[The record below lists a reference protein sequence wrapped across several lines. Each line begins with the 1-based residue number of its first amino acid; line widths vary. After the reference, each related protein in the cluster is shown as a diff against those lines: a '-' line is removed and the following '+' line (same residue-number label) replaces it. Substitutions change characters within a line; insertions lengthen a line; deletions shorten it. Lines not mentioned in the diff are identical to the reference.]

1 MENKLNINDNNNID
15 KQNNTLVA
23 IRVRPL
29 NSKEKEESDYKIIKV
44 ISNNQL
50 MVSIPTAYSF
60 EEKGKTSK
68 IKVTKER
75 HTTFDFDLIFDEN
88 VSQSQVYEL
97 TSLNLIDQ
105 IKQGYNATILTYGA
119 ANTGKTYTMLGK
131 RNDYGIIFRFIKD
144 LFNSINDINNNDNNK
159 FIIKISYIEIYNEII
174 KDLLNNNINFNNNN
188 LKVEIKTDF
197 RNGLIL
203 KNAILKKVF
212 NQNEALKLI
221 MKGNKKRTEKYSHSV
236 LNIYIENDDEELIN
250 LNKKKLFSKIMFIDL
265 AGNEKPTFNFNIKN
279 KELGS
284 INKSLLTLHKCINI
298 LAAKNKEF
306 IPWHESNLTKI
317 LQESLIGNNKLVIIA
332 TISKSLNTFNET
344 MFTLKFAEKIKKLK
358 LNLKKNKFSND
369 NLGINK
375 YDEFINNIK
384 EEIIEVKKDIIN
396 HEKINENFI
405 NYNNSKI
412 NLDISENKQEIKS
425 ENDYDKIYKD
435 ISDHF
440 QKEIKLKEK
449 IIEKENIIEELKNE
463 TVEKEYELINSKDIN
478 LPPLQKQLKEK
489 KEEIDDKR
497 NKLLK
502 GYIKQS
508 ELINKRKNFQ
518 KIISLLSKNTTKYHE
533 YIKIYNMYKYNMNLL
548 EKMNIEHKKNINDQE
563 TKRKDRVIE
572 GLINQIDL
580 RDKCIKETYQQIEK
594 NNIEFKYQN
603 PDLIKR
609 NDIDSMIYKNSFN
622 LNNNNEKNDDE
633 KKENIG
639 DGKKLILRKIKIK
652 NLKNKNELDERTY
665 NSFSNEKHGQYKNE
679 LFAIMMK
686 SKNGSKI
693 NEFIRRNKN
702 QNNINSINSYSLKNI
717 TTKNMNLNKP
727 KNGRTFSLI
736 NGTSKARN
744 KSMFIKF
751 ETELQKKVKT
761 ILKKNYISRYNK
773 SPFLKN
779 F

>member
-1 MENKLNINDNNNID
+1 M
-15 KQNNTLVA
+15 
-23 IRVRPL
+23 
-29 NSKEKEESDYKIIKV
+29 
-44 ISNNQL
+44 
-50 MVSIPTAYSF
+50 
-60 EEKGKTSK
+60 
-68 IKVTKER
+68 
-75 HTTFDFDLIFDEN
+75 
-88 VSQSQVYEL
+88 
-97 TSLNLIDQ
+97 
-105 IKQGYNATILTYGA
+105 
-119 ANTGKTYTMLGK
+119 
-131 RNDYGIIFRFIKD
+131 
-144 LFNSINDINNNDNNK
+144 
-159 FIIKISYIEIYNEII
+159 
-174 KDLLNNNINFNNNN
+174 
-188 LKVEIKTDF
+188 
-197 RNGLIL
+197 
-203 KNAILKKVF
+203 
-212 NQNEALKLI
+212 
-221 MKGNKKRTEKYSHSV
+221 
-236 LNIYIENDDEELIN
+236 
-250 LNKKKLFSKIMFIDL
+250 
-265 AGNEKPTFNFNIKN
+265 
-279 KELGS
+279 
-284 INKSLLTLHKCINI
+284 
-298 LAAKNKEF
+298 
-306 IPWHESNLTKI
+306 
-317 LQESLIGNNKLVIIA
+317 
-332 TISKSLNTFNET
+332 
-344 MFTLKFAEKIKKLK
+344 
-358 LNLKKNKFSND
+358 
-369 NLGINK
+369 
-375 YDEFINNIK
+375 
-384 EEIIEVKKDIIN
+384 
-396 HEKINENFI
+396 
-405 NYNNSKI
+405 
-412 NLDISENKQEIKS
+412 DISENKQEIKS